1 MRRGTREIILGLRIG
16 DDPEDI
22 VRQVL
27 AHMRRDETTETILDV
42 MWALYAAN
50 GTWPS
55 ADKWFRLYLRS
66 FPDLW
71 IVELTALPVGE
82 RCVVSLE
89 TLRALGMAIP
99 AKAARV
105 AGSARSELL
114 RQGFVVHE
122 EARA

>member
-1 MRRGTREIILGLRIG
+1 MRRGTQKIILGQRIDAAEG
-16 DDPEDI
+16 VVSQI
-22 VRQVL
+22 L

-55 ADKWFRLYLRS
+55 ADKWFRLYVRS

-71 IVELTALPVGE
+71 IAELSALPVSE

-89 TLRALGMAIP
+89 TLRALGMAMP

-105 AGSARSELL
+105 AELAREGLL
-114 RQGFVVHE
+114 RQGFVVHG
-122 EARA
+122 EART